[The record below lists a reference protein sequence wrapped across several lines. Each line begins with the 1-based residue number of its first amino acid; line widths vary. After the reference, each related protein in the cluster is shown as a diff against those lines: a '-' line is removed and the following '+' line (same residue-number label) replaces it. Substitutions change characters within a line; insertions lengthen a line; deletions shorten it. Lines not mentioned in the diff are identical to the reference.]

1 MVNQL
6 SISTR
11 NQLKYWPSELGSRQL
26 GKANNQYVV
35 SGMWFGEQIQGERP
49 DPLIDQTP
57 KRKEQVPP
65 DQLLRVTLSTLTIIN
80 FSPVL

>member
-11 NQLKYWPSELGSRQL
+11 SQLKYWPSELGSRQL
-26 GKANNQYVV
+26 GKANNQYAV
-35 SGMWFGEQIQGERP
+35 SGMWFGEQIQGEGP
-49 DPLIDQTP
+49 EPLIDQTP